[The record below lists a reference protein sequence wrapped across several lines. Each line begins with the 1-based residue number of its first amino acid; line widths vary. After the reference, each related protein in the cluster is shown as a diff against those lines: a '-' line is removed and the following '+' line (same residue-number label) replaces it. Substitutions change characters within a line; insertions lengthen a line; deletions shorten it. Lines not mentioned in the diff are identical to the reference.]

1 MSQFPGH
8 LPSAHRKTAA
18 FPPEAPRAEQ
28 VGDSS
33 GASRNIPKDHEF
45 DSRALKPL
53 SKALWA
59 STVAL
64 GHALTA
70 YRHFS
75 RIKSATVSPDGLLG
89 GRGYVMKLAEMRQK
103 LYEASEALSSISDT
117 IFDEISAPHWK
128 PKLAQLDE
136 DDKDDVRRFID
147 EAQEVMENPEGE
159 AEEEIEAIEEAP
171 LKSAKP
177 KKKKGAPDDDDAKS
191 SKVPDGGDAPA
202 ETSPTV
208 PTTSKQA
215 SRRLDS
221 DEYRFLFNLGG
232 GHKRISSQLLEE
244 IFVTANSS
252 EPVGELPGGPRVD
265 HLGPGTGTGEF
276 GDFGPS
282 DPPADDWN
290 ADGAGI
296 SRRDQSGEDFDYPS
310 EWENEFPKAAAWK
323 APINLPSLDSLDRY
337 PSSQGPDLTM
347 DDYRA
352 IGALTAKGWTDA
364 RILASPLG
372 RRLRPSKQ
380 DINDARLMQ
389 QRSLLAAAGI
399 PDASSDD
406 TRTEGWDFGI
416 GYGAR
421 GEGAGGY
428 ENPSGEGNGTKGVEG
443 PHSGL
448 PGAPAQ
454 SSGDTTSIVLDD
466 KVNPRQAAYDALYGQ
481 GLLPQD
487 VAGDVSRSD
496 YYPGSKDNQV
506 SVGTS
511 AVPQAQP
518 AVEVDAQPLPG
529 TYLTEEDV
537 RTPYVRFDYTTR
549 NLRGPVL
556 AAGEV
561 K

>member
-1 MSQFPGH
+1 MNQFPGH

-18 FPPEAPRAEQ
+18 FPPEPPRPDQ
-28 VGDSS
+28 GGDSS
-33 GASRNIPKDHEF
+33 GAARNIPKDHEF

-75 RIKSATVSPDGLLG
+75 RIKSATVSPDGQLG
-89 GRGYVMKLAEMRQK
+89 GRGYVMKLTEMRQK
-103 LYEASEALSSISDT
+103 LYEASEALSAISDT
-117 IFDEISAPHWK
+117 IYDEISAPHWK
-128 PKLAQLDE
+128 PKLAQLDDE
-136 DDKDDVRRFID
+136 DQEDVRRFID

-171 LKSAKP
+171 LKSTKP
-177 KKKKGAPDDDDAKS
+177 KKKARPAEDEAKA
-191 SKVPDGGDAPA
+191 SKVPDGGDAPS
-202 ETSPTV
+202 ETSPAKPIT
-208 PTTSKQA
+208 PKQA
-215 SRRLDS
+215 SR
-221 DEYRFLFNLGG
+221 
-232 GHKRISSQLLEE
+232 LEDRRWMFE
-244 IFVTANSS
+244 LYGTPLPTALVEELFVTANSS
-252 EPVGELPGGPRVD
+252 EPVGEMPGGPRVD
-265 HLGPGTGTGEF
+265 HLGPGTGRGEY
-276 GDFGPS
+276 GDFGES
-282 DPPADDWN
+282 EPPADDWN

-296 SRRDQSGEDFDYPS
+296 SRRDESGEDFDYPS
-310 EWENEFPKAAAWK
+310 EWENEFPKAAA
-323 APINLPSLDSLDRY
+323 
-337 PSSQGPDLTM
+337 
-347 DDYRA
+347 
-352 IGALTAKGWTDA
+352 
-364 RILASPLG
+364 
-372 RRLRPSKQ
+372 
-380 DINDARLMQ
+380 
-389 QRSLLAAAGI
+389 AGL

-406 TRTEGWDFGI
+406 TPTEGWDFGI

-443 PHSGL
+443 PQSGL

-454 SSGDTTSIVLDD
+454 SSGDTTRVVLDD

-487 VAGDVSRSD
+487 AAGDVSRSD
-496 YYPGSKDNQV
+496 YYPGAKGNLV

-511 AVPQAQP
+511 ALPQAEP
-518 AVEVDAQPLPG
+518 AVERDVQSWPG

-537 RTPYVRFDYTTR
+537 ATPYVRFDHTTR
-549 NLRGPVL
+549 NLRRPVL
-556 AAGEV
+556 ATGEV

>member
-1 MSQFPGH
+1 MDQG
-8 LPSAHRKTAA
+8 
-18 FPPEAPRAEQ
+18 
-28 VGDSS
+28 GDSS
-33 GASRNIPKDHEF
+33 GSSRNIPKDHEF

-75 RIKSATVSPDGLLG
+75 RIKSATVSPDGQLG
-89 GRGYVMKLAEMRQK
+89 GRGYVMKLTEMRQK
-103 LYEASEALSSISDT
+103 LYEASEALSAISDT

-128 PKLAQLDE
+128 PKLAQLD
-136 DDKDDVRRFID
+136 DDDQEDVRRFID
-147 EAQEVMENPEGE
+147 EAQDVMENPEGE

-171 LKSAKP
+171 LKSSKP
-177 KKKKGAPDDDDAKS
+177 KKKVRPAQEDAKA

-202 ETSPTV
+202 ETSPSK
-208 PTTSKQA
+208 PTTPKQA
-215 SRRLDS
+215 SSLADRRWMFEL
-221 DEYRFLFNLGG
+221 Y
-232 GHKRISSQLLEE
+232 GHPPLSHLIKE

-252 EPVGELPGGPRVD
+252 EPVGEMPGGPRVD
-265 HLGPGTGTGEF
+265 HLGPGTGRGEY
-276 GDFGPS
+276 GDFGES

-296 SRRDQSGEDFDYPS
+296 SRRDEAGEDFDYPS

-337 PSSQGPDLTM
+337 PGSQGPDLTM

-352 IGALTAKGWTDA
+352 IGALTAKGWNDA
-364 RILASPLG
+364 RILNSPLG
-372 RRLRPSKQ
+372 RRLKPSKQ

-406 TRTEGWDFGI
+406 TPTQGWDFGI

-421 GEGAGGY
+421 GQGAGGY

-454 SSGDTTSIVLDD
+454 SSGDTTRVVLDD
-466 KVNPRQAAYDALYGQ
+466 KVNPRQAACNALYGQ
-481 GLLPQD
+481 GLLPED

-496 YYPGSKDNQV
+496 YYPGTKDNQV

-511 AVPQAQP
+511 SLPQAAP
-518 AVEVDAQPLPG
+518 AVERDVQLWPG

-537 RTPYVRFDYTTR
+537 LTPYVRFDNTTR
-549 NLRGPVL
+549 NLRDPVL
-556 AAGEV
+556 ATGEV